1 MKLQGWRQ
9 PGFVRSAPPEGWEV
23 PWRTLIVAALERSGS
38 NLLGEYMIQT
48 DRLGRPIEFFS
59 PYVVASC
66 FPGKGET
73 TVERCWLAAEHG
85 RSANGVVGI
94 KLFTQHFV
102 ALAKEIRLTEWFGEP
117 RWIWLRRRDL
127 LGQAISS
134 VLARQQRSY
143 DWRQQPSAETIYSG
157 AAIANALEA
166 VTRREAM
173 WAAYFARTNASPLLV
188 FYEDLEQAPNE
199 IIDAIA
205 AHAGV
210 ELPKDSMRP
219 PQKFQRQRTAL
230 NEEWRRRFHAEMGDP
245 DLFPPAQCE
254 ARRWPIL
261 GRLAG
266 IARRA
271 RKALTRQGHS
281 GR

>member
-66 FPGKGET
+66 FQGKGET

-157 AAIANALEA
+157 AAIAYALEGFI
-166 VTRREAM
+166 RREAM
-173 WAAYFARTNASPLLV
+173 WAGYFARTNASPLLV
-188 FYEDLEQAPNE
+188 FYEDLERAPNE

-210 ELPKDSMRP
+210 ELLPDSLRP

-245 DLFPPAQCE
+245 DSFPPAQGE
-254 ARRWPIL
+254 TRRWPIL
-261 GRLAG
+261 GRMAR

-271 RKALTRQGHS
+271 RKALSRQGDS